1 MEVHVADEVYTENML
16 KKLYHKCLM
25 LGDQI
30 MNVGPAAKGII
41 NESAEVSKRLCE
53 SSDALQKFFDS
64 LEHVADCLEQGDRD
78 MQNAAGNIV
87 KVKHQLGWLKNQ
99 LELTSKLVKVKITD
113 NLANELKEN
122 TAYVRHMLGMCDWQY
137 RSYFRKR
144 NPIRQKVTDVRS
156 VVRKWN
162 KRAYM
167 ERGRVK
173 KGRCTL
179 SVLEKRQLVDNALY
193 FREALVHL
201 RRFQIRQAALIAER
215 LQEVTERVPVM
226 ASDVVMQLSLND
238 EDLASSVGVLAT
250 TDNSRNENVSSQTMK
265 TADHLPVHSIMY
277 DDSEQQGDYAGE
289 QSNEAIQSEA
299 TSHTNSGGVHA
310 HSDTLPRDAIKVDKT
325 ELEALSETL
334 RCLEISR
341 ANSCD
346 ISIISGERS
355 SVFVEADEEKPTGK
369 SSDKVEQSTS
379 APQISKVAALVR
391 LFESLK

>member
-16 KKLYHKCLM
+16 KKLYHKCLH
-25 LGDQI
+25 LGHQI
-30 MNVGPAAKGII
+30 TNAGPAAKGII
-41 NESAEVSKRLCE
+41 NESADLSKRLYE
-53 SSDALQKFFDS
+53 STGTLQKFFES

-78 MQNAAGNIV
+78 MQNAAGNII

-99 LELTSKLVKVKITD
+99 LEVTSKLVKVKITD

-122 TAYVRHMLGMCDWQY
+122 TAYVRHMLGICDWQY
-137 RSYFRKR
+137 RSYFRRR
-144 NPIRQKVTDVRS
+144 NTMRQKVTSVRS

-167 ERGRVK
+167 ERRVK

-179 SVLEKRQLVDNALY
+179 SVLEKRQLVDNISY
-193 FREALVHL
+193 FRGALVHL
-201 RRFQIRQAALIAER
+201 RLLQIRQAALIAER
-215 LQEVTERVPVM
+215 LQEVTERVPVV

-250 TDNSRNENVSSQTMK
+250 TYNSRKEKVSSETMK
-265 TADHLPVHSIMY
+265 TADHMPVHSMMY
-277 DDSEQQGDYAGE
+277 DDSEQQGDYAGK

-299 TSHTNSGGVHA
+299 TSRTNNVGMHA
-310 HSDTLPRDAIKVDKT
+310 HSDTLPRDAIKVEKT

-334 RCLEISR
+334 RCLETSR

-369 SSDKVEQSTS
+369 SSVKVEQTTS

>member
-1 MEVHVADEVYTENML
+1 MEVHAADEVYTENML

-41 NESAEVSKRLCE
+41 NACAELSKRLYE
-53 SSDALQKFFDS
+53 SSGALQKFFES
-64 LEHVADCLEQGDRD
+64 LEHVADYLEQGDRD
-78 MQNAAGNIV
+78 MQNVAGNVI
-87 KVKHQLGWLKNQ
+87 KVKDQLGWLKNQ
-99 LELTSKLVKVKITD
+99 LQVTSQLAKVKITD

-122 TAYVRHMLGMCDWQY
+122 TAYVRHMLSTCGLQY

-144 NPIRQKVTDVRS
+144 NPMRQKVTSVRS

-167 ERGRVK
+167 ERRVK
-173 KGRCTL
+173 KGRCRL
-179 SVLEKRQLVDNALY
+179 SVLEKRLLVDNVLY
-193 FREALVHL
+193 FRGALVHL
-201 RRFQIRQAALIAER
+201 RRFQIRQAALIAQR
-215 LQEVTERVPVM
+215 LQEVTERVPVV

-250 TDNSRNENVSSQTMK
+250 TDNSRNENVSCQTMK
-265 TADHLPVHSIMY
+265 TADHLPVHSMMY

-289 QSNEAIQSEA
+289 QYNEAIQSEA
-299 TSHTNSGGVHA
+299 TSHTNNVGVHA
-310 HSDTLPRDAIKVDKT
+310 HSDTLPRDAIMAEKT
-325 ELEALSETL
+325 ESEALSETP
-334 RCLEISR
+334 RCLGISR

-346 ISIISGERS
+346 ISTISGERS
-355 SVFVEADEEKPTGK
+355 SVIVEADAEKATGK
-369 SSDKVEQSTS
+369 SSEKVEQTTST
-379 APQISKVAALVR
+379 PQISKVAALVR

>member
-16 KKLYHKCLM
+16 KKLYHKCLH
-25 LGDQI
+25 LGHQI
-30 MNVGPAAKGII
+30 TNAGPAAKGII
-41 NESAEVSKRLCE
+41 NESADLSKRLYE
-53 SSDALQKFFDS
+53 SS
-64 LEHVADCLEQGDRD
+64 EGDRD

-99 LELTSKLVKVKITD
+99 LEVTSKLVKVKITD

-122 TAYVRHMLGMCDWQY
+122 TAYVRHMLGICDWQY
-137 RSYFRKR
+137 RSYFRRR
-144 NPIRQKVTDVRS
+144 NTTRQVTDVRS
-156 VVRKWN
+156 VGRKWN

-167 ERGRVK
+167 ERRRVK

-179 SVLEKRQLVDNALY
+179 SVLEKRRL
-193 FREALVHL
+193 
-201 RRFQIRQAALIAER
+201 QIRQAALIAER
-215 LQEVTERVPVM
+215 LQEVTERVPVV

-250 TDNSRNENVSSQTMK
+250 TYNSRKEKVSSETMK
-265 TADHLPVHSIMY
+265 TADHLPVHSMMY
-277 DDSEQQGDYAGE
+277 DDSEQQGDYAGK

-299 TSHTNSGGVHA
+299 TSRTNSVGMHA
-310 HSDTLPRDAIKVDKT
+310 HSDTLPRDAIKVEKA

-334 RCLEISR
+334 RCLETSR

-355 SVFVEADEEKPTGK
+355 SVFVEKDEEKPTGK
-369 SSDKVEQSTS
+369 SSVKVEQTTS